1 MDFDTIFFFFEIIN
15 FDERRRISPPLYTYR
30 FYQES
35 CYYNDA
41 SVLRYVRIVGDNGDY
56 WRLRTSTRRALISSS
71 RKFRKK
77 ISRSTA
83 NLRSGG
89 GREISIHSGGGLTAA
104 GFPGPRKFVY
114 VRVRNVAG
122 RFRTLFSE
130 TVGFRVARARPSAR
144 VFSETKLGNV
154 SGRDRDERAR
164 SLPRPLLSTGRR
176 HAGLRSVYSG
186 ENFVGTAVGI
196 FDIFAVADRGGS
208 SERFPVGRM
217 AYHSSV
223 CERITAC
230 ACRVRK

>member
-1 MDFDTIFFFFEIIN
+1 MCVCVRVVCKSLVRNWILILFFFFEIIN
-15 FDERRRISPPLYTYR
+15 FDERRRISPPLYTYG

-35 CYYNDA
+35 YYYNDA

-83 NLRSGG
+83 NLRSGR
-89 GREISIHSGGGLTAA
+89 GRKISIRSGGGLTAA

-130 TVGFRVARARPSAR
+130 TVSFRTLARPR
-144 VFSETKLGNV
+144 VFFRKLN
-154 SGRDRDERAR
+154 
-164 SLPRPLLSTGRR
+164 
-176 HAGLRSVYSG
+176 
-186 ENFVGTAVGI
+186 
-196 FDIFAVADRGGS
+196 
-208 SERFPVGRM
+208 
-217 AYHSSV
+217 
-223 CERITAC
+223 
-230 ACRVRK
+230 